1 MEYGSGMWPDVSDP
15 NRSPRGSMS
24 ADAPARALLTG
35 LLALSACLT
44 AWLLHRYGLNVAHL
58 PA

>member
-1 MEYGSGMWPDVSDP
+1 
-15 NRSPRGSMS
+15 MS
-24 ADAPARALLTG
+24 VEVTARALLTG

-58 PA
+58 PSA